1 MAFGRKKLEP
11 EPEPEPTNTLKHK
24 LMFCLRILSAL
35 CGAAISAIGLFVSI
49 AAGPKLSQTWETYM
63 GALFVG
69 GFQVLFG
76 LLILAAEWRMVCV
89 ARLFGFMALR
99 MGKASILIFSGGL
112 MCSLSEAW
120 ADNSVAPRVV
130 GITCL
135 AVGAIQFF
143 CALPCGPCTLPSD
156 PLRAKLGTG
165 KVTAKEKGKGR
176 KGAQDNNDEA
186 APTGGMRGKL
196 FRGASSNDVEVRA
209 TLSCLSSNV
218 VESSQS
224 SNVVDFFSADAFVLV
239 GLCPPGRWQIW
250 NRASVLGQMRK
261 WEEQAAL
268 ATPVLLRTAAAGALR
283 IHLLAHPRVL
293 NPACR
298 RPRQHL
304 ER

>member
-1 MAFGRKKLEP
+1 MALGRKKLEP
-11 EPEPEPTNTLKHK
+11 EPEPEPTDTFKHK

-49 AAGPKLSQTWETYM
+49 AAGPKHSHWTWEMYM

-99 MGKASILIFSGGL
+99 IGKASILIFSGAL
-112 MCSLSEAW
+112 MCSLSKAW
-120 ADNSVAPRVV
+120 ADNNAAPLVV

-135 AVGAIQFF
+135 SVGVVQFF

-165 KVTAKEKGKGR
+165 KAPAKEKGRGR

-196 FRGASSNDVEVRA
+196 FRGASSNDVEVSA
-209 TLSCLSSNV
+209 TLTRLSSSV
-218 VESSQS
+218 VLTL
-224 SNVVDFFSADAFVLV
+224 FVFV
-239 GLCPPGRWQIW
+239 GLFCPPGRWQIW
-250 NRASVLGQMRK
+250 NRASALGQTRK
-261 WEEQAAL
+261 WGERAAL
-268 ATPVLLRTAAAGALR
+268 ATPAPLRTAAAGATR
-283 IHLLAHPRVL
+283 IHLLALPRAL

-298 RPRQHL
+298 RSHQHHQA
-304 ER
+304 R